1 MGDALL
7 FTVHDLLQNIGD
19 MDDAL
24 IFAVDYHLQYVG
36 DVGDALL
43 FTVNDPLQYVW
54 NVGIA
59 HLLVGSL
66 NIVVAAL
73 LGIQF
78 NMICHYQIPNK
89 DL

>member
-1 MGDALL
+1 M
-7 FTVHDLLQNIGD
+7 
-19 MDDAL
+19 
-24 IFAVDYHLQYVG
+24 
-36 DVGDALL
+36 GDALL